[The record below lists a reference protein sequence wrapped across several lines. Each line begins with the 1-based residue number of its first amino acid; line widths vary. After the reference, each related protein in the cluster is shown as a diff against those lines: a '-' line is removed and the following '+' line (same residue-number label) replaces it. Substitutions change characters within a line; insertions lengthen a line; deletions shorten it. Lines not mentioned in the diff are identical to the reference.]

1 MINSSLFE
9 RKHAVITLQGEGSR
23 WRRPSISTGRV
34 HRASETQG
42 SVTWYARAS
51 QMSSWIP

>member
-23 WRRPSISTGRV
+23 WRRPSISTGRFTGPA
-34 HRASETQG
+34 RPQG

-51 QMSSWIP
+51 RTSSWIP